1 MVTFKDYLLEYAN
14 RENAF
19 FSGISKLKVRT
30 KEGIFNGKDM
40 TRAHLRKHK
49 NHNVKEYDHKHPIIN
64 SICQGKAN
72 NVLKAG
78 VELTNLLNLYNMVFE
93 PGVKTI
99 GNSNVEIEMYED
111 EERRQYGKLRAK
123 TPNTKIYGL

>member
-64 SICQGKAN
+64 SICQGKTN
-72 NVLKAG
+72 NVLMVG
-78 VELTNLLNLYNMVFE
+78 INLTSLLNCYGIVFE

-99 GNSNVEIEMYED
+99 GNSNVEIEMFED
-111 EERRQYGKLRAK
+111 GEHRQCGKLRAK